1 MKHEAM
7 LQGITLEVL
16 ENGKKL
22 LDYWM
27 SSIVSLLKALCWGG
41 GLKTEIMQKQ
51 DNTRLLDTH
60 SFYRSSIK
68 ATLIDIWMVF

>member
-1 MKHEAM
+1 MKHEAIF
-7 LQGITLEVL
+7 QGITLEVL

-27 SSIVSLLKALCWGG
+27 SSIVSLLKAFCWG

-68 ATLIDIWMVF
+68 ATLIDIWMMF